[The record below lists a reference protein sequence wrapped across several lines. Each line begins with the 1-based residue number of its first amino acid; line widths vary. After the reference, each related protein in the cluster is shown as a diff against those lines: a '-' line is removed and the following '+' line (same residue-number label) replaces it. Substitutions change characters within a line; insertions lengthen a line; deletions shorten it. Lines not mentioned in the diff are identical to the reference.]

1 MGHWKMLAIL
11 ALLLVMQA
19 PAALSLMPLR
29 NFPSCF
35 TNPLDLI
42 PDPEDCHIFYQC
54 DLNPQPMSCGDL
66 MFNSLHQVCD
76 WPSTVL
82 QLRPECRQ
90 EEQFRFSGQVVPFR
104 RTLRMLNFFGDGD
117 RFSQKRLRAPQDVGL
132 GRRKNFGNREY
143 FGEESGNGVEEDVN
157 YDYYE
162 DDEFIEN
169 NEREQTEIVEDKTRT
184 IDDEDLRNLNVD
196 IQEIR
201 RRQPQRVQNSFSNNQ
216 YSQQAISTPAD
227 TVRIQSKKITIS
239 AAPQVTRPNSTPY
252 TKVQQN
258 SPFVAP
264 PQGPSFVYQHA
275 YPGQAAPSPIPVPVA
290 APAPASLQVQ
300 SVPADDPTHISTTP
314 DIAPADTVRLS
325 TKNIP
330 QKQNNGQA
338 SLSTFNQP
346 KLAPILVEETREYK
360 PVWTVTRERP
370 RQILHKYRNGKTENT
385 DQADCDDKDCPKV
398 RQRVLRKTKRKLIV
412 GEKNQLKE
420 RRKLIQET
428 ESDQERLG
436 NLHEDEESFDF
447 DEKKA
452 VTLKEAYDRA
462 IRKVDQIGKNNQP
475 APGNMLREILNR
487 DFGSQSNKD
496 YGEYGNQNY
505 VNSDDLRSRV
515 LREELNS
522 SMEE

>member
-1 MGHWKMLAIL
+1 MLATL

-19 PAALSLMPLR
+19 AHSLVPTRM
-29 NFPSCF
+29 FPNCL

-66 MFNSLHQVCD
+66 MFNSLRQVCD

-169 NEREQTEIVEDKTRT
+169 NERQQTEIVEDNTRT
-184 IDDEDLRNLNVD
+184 IDDKDVRNLNVD

-227 TVRIQSKKITIS
+227 TVRIQSKKMTIS
-239 AAPQVTRPNSTPY
+239 AEPQITRPNPSPY
-252 TKVQQN
+252 IKVQQD

-264 PQGPSFVYQHA
+264 PQGPSFGYQHA
-275 YPGQAAPSPIPVPVA
+275 YPGQAAPSPIPAPVA
-290 APAPASLQVQ
+290 APAPAFSPASLQVHY
-300 SVPADDPTHISTTP
+300 VPADNPTPISTTP
-314 DIAPADTVRLS
+314 DITPADTVRLG

-330 QKQNNGQA
+330 QQQNNGQA

-370 RQILHKYRNGKTENT
+370 RQILHKYRNGKTQNRH
-385 DQADCDDKDCPKV
+385 QADCADKNCPKV

-436 NLHEDEESFDF
+436 NLHEEEESFDF
-447 DEKKA
+447 NEKKA

-462 IRKVDQIGKNNQP
+462 IRKVDQIGKNNHP

-496 YGEYGNQNY
+496 YGEYSNQNY

-522 SMEE
+522 SVEE